1 LELRG
6 LPVDEKI
13 EVTSRKLS
21 RRGTVCSKGLP
32 RHVFSTCQDCAISWN
47 CFSRK
52 PLAFNTV
59 PVSVSRKSRERAQRT
74 KEAKSMQIFTRSTA
88 AVLLIAGGLLGIP
101 AANAQV
107 QPPAPGASDKS
118 ANIPDQKLDAAA
130 AAIERVASLKQDY
143 QQRIAAAAPADKE
156 RILNEA
162 VGALKKAVTDQGL
175 SVEEYDSILEV
186 AQNDPDVREKIRQR
200 IRASIQ

>member
-13 EVTSRKLS
+13 EVTSRRLS

-32 RHVFSTCQDCAISWN
+32 RHVFLTCQDCAISWN

-52 PLAFNTV
+52 PLALDNRSDVRFSQAGAT
-59 PVSVSRKSRERAQRT
+59 RK
-74 KEAKSMQIFTRSTA
+74 KEAKLMQIFTRSTA

-162 VGALKKAVTDQGL
+162 VGALKKAVNDQGL

-200 IRASIQ
+200 IRASTQ